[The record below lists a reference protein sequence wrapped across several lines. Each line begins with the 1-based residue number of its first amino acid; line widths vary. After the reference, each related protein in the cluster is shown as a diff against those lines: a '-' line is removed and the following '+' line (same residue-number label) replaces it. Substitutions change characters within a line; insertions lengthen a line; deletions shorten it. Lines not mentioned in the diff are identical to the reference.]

1 MGTEPPVP
9 TSMSTA
15 PPGLGVLRRQQV
27 WCPGMWLPG
36 LDTQLSGL
44 RERHGPK
51 LDVATSHQEPAENV
65 SLLTSANQIC
75 S

>member
-1 MGTEPPVP
+1 
-9 TSMSTA
+9 MSGDVA
-15 PPGLGVLRRQQV
+15 
-27 WCPGMWLPG
+27 LPG

>member
-1 MGTEPPVP
+1 
-9 TSMSTA
+9 MSGDVA
-15 PPGLGVLRRQQV
+15 
-27 WCPGMWLPG
+27 LPG

-75 S
+75 SYEPVLIKPAL